1 MIKKNN
7 KICCFFNYPP
17 HYRFPIYKAMSEE
30 FDCEFYF
37 GDSVFEPLKQF
48 DVQRLKGFKSFL
60 HATKTNFKG
69 YVWYS
74 NAKKLFSLKY
84 KIYILTGDAS
94 MITNWLI
101 MLWAKIWRKKVYLW
115 THGIHQHYGKWTTN
129 MIYKVFYNFPDGLLM
144 YSSYNWKYMEEL
156 GCEKKQI
163 HVIHNSLDTDL
174 QTQIFN
180 TMHSSK
186 IYFDHF
192 GNDNP
197 VVIYIGRLQKRK
209 RVDQLIEA
217 IGLAKEQGCYLNLV
231 LVGEQVDSENLQ
243 KLVEKYQISQNVWF
257 YGPSFDEIIN
267 AQLLYDAHVCVC
279 PAAVGL
285 TAIHALS
292 YGCPVISN
300 DNAETQ
306 MPEYESIK
314 EGVTG
319 SLFKEDEVGDLVDKI
334 KLWCNRD
341 LMQREI
347 TRKECRKVILDE
359 WSIEYQIKVLIE
371 ILR

>member
-1 MIKKNN
+1 
-7 KICCFFNYPP
+7 
-17 HYRFPIYKAMSEE
+17 MSEE
-30 FDCEFYF
+30 FDCDFYF

-48 DVQRLKGFKSFL
+48 DVQRLKGFKSLL
-60 HATKTNFKG
+60 HATKTSFKG

-74 NAKKLFSLKY
+74 NAIKLFSLKY
-84 KIYILTGDAS
+84 KTYILTGDAS

-115 THGIHQHYGKWTTN
+115 THGIHQHYKKWTTN
-129 MIYKVFYNFPDGLLM
+129 IIYRAFYRFPTGLLM
-144 YSSYNWKYMEEL
+144 YSSFNWKYMEEL
-156 GCEKKQI
+156 GCKKK
-163 HVIHNSLDTDL
+163 HLYLIHNSLDTDS

-180 TMHSSK
+180 KLRPTG
-186 IYFDHF
+186 IYFEHF

-209 RVDQLIEA
+209 KVDQLIKA
-217 IGLAKEQGCYLNLV
+217 LGLAKTQGCCLNLV
-231 LVGEQVDSENLQ
+231 LVGELVDSENLQ
-243 KLVEKYQISQNVWF
+243 SLVEKYQISQNVWF
-257 YGPSFDEIIN
+257 FGPSFDENRN
-267 AQLLYDAHVCVC
+267 AELIYNAHVCVC

-300 DNAETQ
+300 DNVETQ
-306 MPEYESIK
+306 MPEFESIK
-314 EGVTG
+314 EGLTG
-319 SLFKEDEVGDLVDKI
+319 SLFKEDDIDDLVKKI
-334 KLWCNRD
+334 KFWCNRG

-347 TRKECRKVILDE
+347 VRKESRKVILNE
-359 WSIEYQIKVLIE
+359 WSIKYQIRVLKE

>member
-1 MIKKNN
+1 MENKS

-17 HYRFPIYKAMSEE
+17 HYRYPIYKAMSEE
-30 FDCEFYF
+30 FDCDFYF

-48 DVQRLKGFKSFL
+48 NVQKLKGFKGFL

-74 NAKKLFSLKY
+74 NARKLFSLKY
-84 KIYILTGDAS
+84 KYYILTGDAS
-94 MITNWLI
+94 IITNWLI
-101 MLWAKIWRKKVYLW
+101 MLWAKIWRKKVCLW
-115 THGIHQHYGKWTTN
+115 THGIHQHYEKWTTN
-129 MIYKVFYNFPDGLLM
+129 VIYKAFYNIPNVLLM
-144 YSSYNWKYMEEL
+144 YSGYNWKYMEEL
-156 GCEKKQI
+156 GCRKKQYY
-163 HVIHNSLDTDL
+163 VIHNSLDTDL

-180 TMHSSK
+180 KIHSTR
-186 IYFDHF
+186 IYFEHF

-209 RVDQLIEA
+209 KVDQLIEA
-217 IGLAKEQGCYLNLV
+217 VGLAKTQGCFLNLV
-231 LVGEQVDSENLQ
+231 LVGEQVDCVNLQ
-243 KLVEKYQISQNVWF
+243 RLVERYKISQNVWF
-257 YGPSFDEIIN
+257 YGPSFDEIKN

-300 DNAETQ
+300 DNVETQ

-314 EGVTG
+314 VGVTG
-319 SLFKEDEVGDLVDKI
+319 SLFKEGDIGDLVEKI
-334 KLWCNRD
+334 KFWCNKG

-347 TRKECRKVILDE
+347 TRKECRKVILNE
-359 WSIEYQIKVLIE
+359 WSIEYQIQVLKE